1 MTAVAPTREALLHI
15 AQQLPAS
22 PQVLMQLNEL
32 LTDVNSGLD
41 DVANLLRRDT
51 GLAARII
58 RISNSAVFGMGG
70 RVATVEEA
78 VNRVGYAEIYRLTG
92 IAAAVQMAEHS
103 LNFYGISGPQLRDHT
118 LITAMMAEALATRAG
133 VESRIA
139 YTVALLRSTGKLV
152 VDRYLKKYA
161 PSATAFLFSRNP
173 RLLAWEESLLGSNN
187 AEIAQQV
194 LVAWRFPQTVMS
206 PVRNQYSNTLP
217 ADDHRATTQIVQ
229 LACSVAHDA
238 GFGLIGEREE
248 WNISEPSLRAIGL
261 DGAMVKESR
270 EEAVNSF
277 ELLKSSL

>member
-1 MTAVAPTREALLHI
+1 MTVVAPSRDSLLHI

-70 RVATVEEA
+70 GIATVEEA

-103 LNFYGISGPQLRDHT
+103 LNFYGITGPQLRDHT
-118 LITAMMAEALATRAG
+118 LVTAMMAEALATRAG
-133 VESRIA
+133 APARVA

-152 VDRYLKKYA
+152 VDRYLKKFIPA
-161 PSATAFLFSRNP
+161 AKPFLFSRNP
-173 RLLAWEESLLGSNN
+173 RLLAWEESVLGSNN
-187 AEIAQQV
+187 AEIAQQI
-194 LVAWRFPQTVMS
+194 LTAWRFPQSVIS
-206 PVRNQYSNTLP
+206 PVRNQYSTSLP
-217 ADDHRATTQIVQ
+217 ADENRPTAQIVQ
-229 LACSVAHDA
+229 LACTVAYDG
-238 GFGLIGEREE
+238 GFGLHGEREE
-248 WNISEPSLRAIGL
+248 WSIADEDLRSIGL
-261 DGAMVKESR
+261 DSAMVAESR